1 MPALGGSRKIDTVLY
16 FEDKFYKKYQNVLN
30 VAVKWVGD
38 TLKVELPKR
47 VDPKFEIPNFFWSQF
62 GSKDR
67 KAKIT

>member
-30 VAVKWVGD
+30 AAVKWVGD

-47 VDPKFEIPNFFWSQF
+47 VDPKFEIPNF
-62 GSKDR
+62 
-67 KAKIT
+67 